1 MDPAFVA
8 PDLEGLR
15 CTDPIVVERGA
26 RPVRGKLCPPKPAR
40 RKFSPAIGQVFSSE
54 DAEREHLAWRQVRR
68 ESKAELFSRGL
79 GPEVGVPILHSVFD
93 DNVHRLHPVPL
104 ATRAFHAT
112 GERSPVVIRSEPRH
126 SNGPML
132 WQGRRESENVEDAR
146 GSGAGGKIAVG
157 GGLGGVILV
166 VAYLLLGGDPAALND
181 LQQQSQVAPTRQVDP
196 NAPRDEG
203 SKFVAVVLADTED
216 AWKALFQQMG
226 RQYEEPKLVLFTG
239 QTRSGCG
246 FASTASGPFYCPE
259 DRRVYIDLAFY
270 QTLRDRLGAGGDFA
284 QAYVIAH
291 EVGHHVQNLLG
302 ISDRVQA
309 ARGRVSEAEY
319 NKLSVR
325 LELQADFLAGVW
337 ARYADRAKHIVE
349 AGDIDEAMRAA
360 SAVGDDTLQR
370 HSRGQVVPDSF
381 THGTSEQ
388 RVRWFR
394 KGYETGDI
402 RQGDTFA
409 AREL

>member
-1 MDPAFVA
+1 
-8 PDLEGLR
+8 
-15 CTDPIVVERGA
+15 
-26 RPVRGKLCPPKPAR
+26 
-40 RKFSPAIGQVFSSE
+40 
-54 DAEREHLAWRQVRR
+54 
-68 ESKAELFSRGL
+68 
-79 GPEVGVPILHSVFD
+79 
-93 DNVHRLHPVPL
+93 
-104 ATRAFHAT
+104 
-112 GERSPVVIRSEPRH
+112 
-126 SNGPML
+126 ML
-132 WQGRRESENVEDAR
+132 WQGRRESENVEDTR
-146 GSGAGGKIAVG
+146 GSGGGRKIAVG

-166 VAYLLLGGDPAALND
+166 VAYLLLGGDPAALTD
-181 LQQQSQVAPTRQVDP
+181 LQQQSEVASTRQVDP
-196 NAPRDEG
+196 NAPRDEA

-216 AWKALFQQMG
+216 AWKAVFQQMG
-226 RQYEEPKLVLFTG
+226 RQYEEPKLVLFSG

-270 QTLRDRLGAGGDFA
+270 RTLRDRLGAGGDFA

-337 ARYADRAKHIVE
+337 ARYADRAKHVVE

-370 HSRGQVVPDSF
+370 HSQGHVVPDSF

-409 AREL
+409 ARDL